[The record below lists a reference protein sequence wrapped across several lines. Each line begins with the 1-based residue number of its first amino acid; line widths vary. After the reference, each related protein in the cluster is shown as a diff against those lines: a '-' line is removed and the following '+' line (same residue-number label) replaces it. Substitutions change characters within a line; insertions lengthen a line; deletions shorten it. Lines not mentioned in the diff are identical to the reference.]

1 MKKQIITLLTLGLL
15 AVSAQ
20 AQDTNMSLD
29 QLLKV
34 VERAAT
40 ESSQANQQRE
50 AEFKRQRDQQ
60 RTLLSNARNQL
71 AALERRTEELKN
83 AFDENEITLADLE
96 TTLAERSG
104 NLGEMAGT
112 VKVLAGDLRSAIEE
126 SMTSAEIDGRVDFL
140 SQLASQSKLPNIQ
153 ELRQLWVEV
162 QREIIEEGKISR
174 FTTNIRDE
182 RGEVEENVT
191 VTRVGTFNAFD
202 SDGNFLVWKSAA
214 DAGTGTG
221 NGELL
226 RLPKQP
232 SAQYVGMAK
241 SFVNA
246 SEGEMAQVPV
256 DYTRGTILQLVVQT
270 PSIQDKIKQ
279 GGPVGYVILSL
290 GAFGLIIAIIKFFML
305 FASGSKIKS
314 QLKRKQPNQ
323 NNALGRIMSVYTEN
337 PDSDIET
344 MELKLDEA
352 ILRETGPLESG
363 LSFIKV
369 LYVIAPL
376 LGLLG
381 TVVGMIQTFQM
392 ITLMGTGDPKS
403 MAGGISMA
411 LVTTVLGLVVAI
423 PLTVLHSVLQSM
435 ARKQTQILEE
445 QSAGIVAKMA
455 EQ

>member
-1 MKKQIITLLTLGLL
+1 MKKQIITLLALGLM
-15 AVSAQ
+15 AVTSQ
-20 AQDTNMSLD
+20 AQDMSLD
-29 QLLKV
+29 ELLNV
-34 VERAAT
+34 VKRAAS
-40 ESSQANQQRE
+40 ESSKVNQQRE

-60 RTLLSNARNQL
+60 RNLLTQARNQL
-71 AALERRTEELKN
+71 AALERRTEELKL
-83 AFDENEITLADLE
+83 AFDENEKTLADLE

-126 SMTSAEIDGRVDFL
+126 SMTSAELDNSRLDFL
-140 SQLASQSKLPNIQ
+140 TQVASQTKLPNIQ

-174 FTTNIRDE
+174 FTTDIRDE
-182 RGEVEENVT
+182 RGEIENGVT

-202 SDGNFLVWKSAA
+202 SNGNFLVWKSAS

-221 NGELL
+221 NGELQ
-226 RLPKQP
+226 RLQKQP
-232 SAQYVGMAK
+232 SAQYASMAK

-246 SEGEMAQVPV
+246 APGGLAQVPV

-279 GGPVGYVILSL
+279 GGPVGYVILAL
-290 GAFGLIIAIIKFFML
+290 GAFGLIIALIKFFML
-305 FASGSKIKS
+305 FASGSKIKA
-314 QLKRKQPNQ
+314 QLKKKQPNQ

-337 PDSDIET
+337 PDADIET

-423 PLTVLHSVLQSM
+423 PLTVLHSILQSM
-435 ARKQTQILEE
+435 ARKQTQVLEE
-445 QSAGIVAKMA
+445 QSAGIVANMA
-455 EQ
+455 EK

>member
-1 MKKQIITLLTLGLL
+1 MKKYIITLLTLGLM
-15 AVSAQ
+15 STYTQ
-20 AQDTNMSLD
+20 AQDMSLD

-34 VERAAT
+34 VQRAAT

-50 AEFKRQRDQQ
+50 ADFKRQRDQQ
-60 RTLLSNARNQL
+60 SRLLSEARAQL
-71 AALERRTEELKN
+71 AALERRTEELKT
-83 AFDENEITLADLE
+83 AFDENELTLADLE
-96 TTLAERSG
+96 TTLAERAG

-112 VKVLAGDLRSAIEE
+112 VKVLAGDLRSALEE
-126 SMTSAEIDGRVDFL
+126 SMTSAEIDGRVEFL
-140 SQLASQSKLPNIQ
+140 TQLASQTKLPNIQ
-153 ELRQLWVEV
+153 ELRQLWVEI

-174 FTTNIRDE
+174 FTTSIRDE
-182 RGEVEENVT
+182 RGEVEDNVS

-202 SDGNFLVWKSAA
+202 SNGNFLVWKSAA

-221 NGELL
+221 RGELQ
-226 RLPKQP
+226 RLQKQP
-232 SAQYVGMAK
+232 AAQYASMAK
-241 SFVNA
+241 SFVGT
-246 SEGEMAQVPV
+246 SQGELAQVPV

-279 GGPVGYVILSL
+279 GGPVGYVILAL
-290 GAFGLIIAIIKFFML
+290 GAFGLIIAVIKFFML
-305 FASGSKIKS
+305 FSSGGKMKA
-314 QLKRKQPNQ
+314 QLKKKQPNQ

-376 LGLLG
+376 MGLLG

-435 ARKQTQILEE
+435 ARKQTQVLEE